1 MPLRG
6 ADVAESKKQ
15 IHCRLARKATAEGA
29 VAIYVSWCA
38 RSKNER
44 CHRDPS
50 GVYWYLA
57 KNRLASAQTE

>member
-44 CHRDPS
+44 CHRDPP
-50 GVYWYLA
+50 GVA
-57 KNRLASAQTE
+57 FSTPSRPEDGVD